1 MRRSRKRG
9 EEVDKET
16 MVEFRTALLEF
27 VKRATQ
33 KGATQ
38 AEVEALPQV
47 AQVLVD
53 LIKH

>member
-1 MRRSRKRG
+1 MEQGAKA
-9 EEVDKET
+9 ELQQ
-16 MVEFRTALLEF
+16 ALLEF